1 MPSSKGIPTHPELRE
16 HLKEG
21 KATVPYLDNYRGK
34 EGYDCILIWFPSLSI
49 EIQQEPNK
57 SGDGKGQWAAWK
69 GMKLAKEYE
78 AHGGSYENDPGSKN
92 EPKMGAPVAK
102 SESKEGA

>member
-1 MPSSKGIPTHPELRE
+1 M
-16 HLKEG
+16 
-21 KATVPYLDNYRGK
+21 
-34 EGYDCILIWFPSLSI
+34 LIRLPLLST

-78 AHGGSYENDPGSKN
+78 AQGGGYENDPGSKN
-92 EPKMGAPVAK
+92 EPKTGAPVAK
-102 SESKEGA
+102 SEGKKNKEWDG

>member
-1 MPSSKGIPTHPELRE
+1 M
-16 HLKEG
+16 
-21 KATVPYLDNYRGK
+21 
-34 EGYDCILIWFPSLSI
+34 LIKFPPVST

-78 AHGGSYENDPGSKN
+78 AQGGGYENDPGSKN
-92 EPKMGAPVAK
+92 EPKTGAPVAK
-102 SESKEGA
+102 SEGKKNKELDG

>member
-1 MPSSKGIPTHPELRE
+1 MLI
-16 HLKEG
+16 
-21 KATVPYLDNYRGK
+21 RG
-34 EGYDCILIWFPSLSI
+34 FPSLPT

-78 AHGGSYENDPGSKN
+78 AQGGGYENDPGSKN
-92 EPKMGAPVAK
+92 EPKTGAPVAK
-102 SESKEGA
+102 SESKKHKELDG

>member
-1 MPSSKGIPTHPELRE
+1 MIARLIKFHSS
-16 HLKEG
+16 
-21 KATVPYLDNYRGK
+21 AT
-34 EGYDCILIWFPSLSI
+34 

-78 AHGGSYENDPGSKN
+78 AHGGGYENDPGSKN
-92 EPKMGAPVAK
+92 EPKSGAPVAK
-102 SESKEGA
+102 SESKKKKELDD